1 MSVPSPDRGVFRWAW
16 HQARQ
21 YRSLFWVGACLFSLI
36 VALAVSRVPL
46 PPHPTARENLI
57 ATVIAV
63 LAATVMVGVGSYL
76 IALVAAPYQQRNALR
91 ESLNRAQGKIG
102 ELETAPVTREHG
114 DHLRRIAVRLRDCA
128 DSHQPLDY
136 GTDPGQWSRALREH
150 FPELRQTL
158 DTVSEADAAFG
169 VLKERIEKEA
179 IEARMGVPP
188 WTSETFLVRLISTIH
203 TRAVQGILGGPF
215 NFDWHELSPGS
226 GSWYLGEPVYDDF
239 QILDRCDPADV
250 EARKREFEEFFRQM
264 ESSPEAVE
272 VRRKLDDG
280 AGAARMAVEQLRIV
294 ANTDPITS
302 RCFLCGGASQAG

>member
-1 MSVPSPDRGVFRWAW
+1 MSDPSPDRGVFRWAW
-16 HQARQ
+16 QKARQ

-36 VALAVSRVPL
+36 VALAVSRIPL
-46 PPHPTARENLI
+46 PPHPTARENFI

-91 ESLNRAQGKIG
+91 ESLKRAEGKVA
-102 ELETAPVTREHG
+102 ELETVPVTREHG
-114 DHLRRIAVRLRDCA
+114 DHLRRIAVRLRECV
-128 DSHQPLDY
+128 DSYQPLDY

-150 FPELRQTL
+150 FPDLRQAL

-169 VLKERIEKEA
+169 VLKERIEKEV
-179 IEARMGVPP
+179 IEARMGAQP
-188 WTSETFLVRLISTIH
+188 WTSETFLVRLINTIH
-203 TRAVQGILGGPF
+203 ARAVQGILGGPF

-239 QILDRCDPADV
+239 QILDGCDLAEV
-250 EARKREFEEFFRQM
+250 EARKREFEEFFWRM

-280 AGAARMAVEQLRIV
+280 AGVTRSAVEQLTIV

-302 RCFLCGGASQAG
+302 RCFLCGGTSQAG

>member
-1 MSVPSPDRGVFRWAW
+1 MSDPSPDRGVFRWAW

-36 VALAVSRVPL
+36 VALAVSRIPL

-91 ESLNRAQGKIG
+91 ESLKHAQGKIA

-114 DHLRRIAVRLRDCA
+114 DHLRRVAVRLQECA

-136 GTDPGQWSRALREH
+136 GTDPGQWNRALRQH
-150 FPELRQTL
+150 FPDLRQALDTL
-158 DTVSEADAAFG
+158 DQADAAFG
-169 VLKERIEKEA
+169 VLKEQIEKEVD
-179 IEARMGVPP
+179 EARMDTPP
-188 WTSETFLVRLISTIH
+188 WTSDTFLVRLINTIH
-203 TRAVQGILGGPF
+203 ARAVQGILGGPF

-239 QILDRCDPADV
+239 QILGGCDPADA
-250 EARKREFEEFFRQM
+250 EARKREFEKFFRRV
-264 ESSPEAVE
+264 ELSLEAVE
-272 VRRKLDDG
+272 IRPKLDDR
-280 AGAARMAVEQLRIV
+280 ADVARIAVEQLRIA

-302 RCFLCGGASQAG
+302 RCFLCRGTSQAG